1 MIHEQQTNQSPT
13 IPILVVDDDAALRRL
28 IARKLEKEGYQIIEM
43 ETGTEALN
51 CLASGH
57 SYAMLLDHRLPDMT
71 GLDLVKQMRYEGIN
85 RPFVMM
91 TGQGD
96 ESLAVEVMKEGAED
110 YLLKDTELLDKLPHA
125 VKRLFKNMEVQERLQ
140 NAGKALQESE
150 VRFRT
155 LFLESPVSML
165 VHDKDTGELIDA
177 NPAAYEKYGFS
188 SMKELKQNDFW
199 MGPPYDFHQ
208 AREWIRKTDLEGPQE
223 FEWCIRQRSGARRWL
238 QMKLTPMMIDGVKR
252 ILVAGMDVTELKESE
267 EALRKTQEKLKEQN
281 LELELA
287 KHRAVAASEAKSQFL
302 SNMSHELRT
311 PLNGLM
317 GMIQLLQTTTLTE
330 EQAHYIELSL
340 HSCKSLTS
348 VVNEVLNYTSLDKKQ
363 QILVN
368 EAFSPV
374 ELLKEVIALHQT
386 TAAHKGLTL
395 HMYAGNSV
403 PHLLVGDRFKL
414 KQILGNLTGNGVKF
428 TERGAVYLSMFT
440 EESDKPDMVKVVCQ
454 VKDTGMGIDPDKVNY
469 IFDRFSQADESNT
482 RNHGGLGLGL
492 PTAKELAELM
502 GGSIVVKSTP
512 GTGSCFTFTCD
523 MLMSAR
529 SNYHQSVDDQK
540 KPIQAVSNFAGEEHP
555 LQVLV
560 VDDDFAGRNIAKFQL
575 EKMNCQVDT
584 VENGREAVHRTAQN
598 RYDLVL
604 MDIQM
609 PVMDGMEATR
619 AIRKRE
625 QITGNR
631 TPIVAMTAK
640 VLPGDREECLSV
652 GMDGYLAKPFE
663 KRLLEEIVREYG
675 VDRIS
680 S

>member
-1 MIHEQQTNQSPT
+1 M
-13 IPILVVDDDAALRRL
+13 L
-28 IARKLEKEGYQIIEM
+28 I
-43 ETGTEALN
+43 
-51 CLASGH
+51 
-57 SYAMLLDHRLPDMT
+57 
-71 GLDLVKQMRYEGIN
+71 
-85 RPFVMM
+85 
-91 TGQGD
+91 
-96 ESLAVEVMKEGAED
+96 
-110 YLLKDTELLDKLPHA
+110 
-125 VKRLFKNMEVQERLQ
+125 
-140 NAGKALQESE
+140 
-150 VRFRT
+150 
-155 LFLESPVSML
+155 
-165 VHDKDTGELIDA
+165 HDKDTGELIDA
-177 NPAAYEKYGFS
+177 NPAAYDKYGFC
-188 SMKELKQNDFW
+188 SMEELKENDFW
-199 MGPPYDFHQ
+199 MEPPYDFSH
-208 AREWIRKTDLEGPQE
+208 ACEWLRKTDKEGPQE
-223 FEWCIRQRSGARRWL
+223 FEWCIRQQRGTHRWL

-281 LELELA
+281 YELELA
-287 KHRAVAASEAKSQFL
+287 RHRAVAASEAKSQFL

-330 EQAHYIELSL
+330 EQSHYIELSL
-340 HSCKSLTS
+340 YSCKSLTN

-368 EAFSPV
+368 EPFSPV
-374 ELLKEVIALHQT
+374 ELLKEVITLHQT

-403 PHLLVGDRFKL
+403 PHQLVGDRFKL

-440 EESDKPDMVKVVCQ
+440 EESDEPSRLKVVCQ
-454 VKDTGMGIDPDKVNY
+454 VKDTGIGIDSEKVNY

-502 GGSIVVKSTP
+502 GGSITVESTP
-512 GTGSCFTFTCD
+512 GTGSCFTFTCYMHIGD
-523 MLMSAR
+523 TESL
-529 SNYHQSVDDQK
+529 QPSVADQEQ
-540 KPIQAVSNFAGEEHP
+540 PIKAATTLKEEENA
-555 LQVLV
+555 LRVLV

-575 EKMNCQVDT
+575 EKMSCLVDT
-584 VENGREAVHRTAQN
+584 VENGREAVHLTAQN
-598 RYDLVL
+598 EYDLVL

-619 AIRKRE
+619 AIRRRE
-625 QITGNR
+625 QLTGNR

-675 VDRIS
+675 FEKIS
-680 S
+680 